1 MIFSDGILSKD
12 LCIMLNS
19 LAKRLSSSGA
29 GPLAGA
35 VRQVD
40 VDANTCSRAADRV
53 KELEHAIE
61 LLLEASRMRTPQKTG
76 SAGHSTG
83 DADQLSGWAPDDD
96 AIIKQLQVQRDNL
109 RTLTKQVRRQ
119 TEINKRLVA
128 KLGAVRSALGF
139 CPGSYE

>member
-1 MIFSDGILSKD
+1 MIF
-12 LCIMLNS
+12 LCTALNN
-19 LAKRLSSSGA
+19 LAERLVPEPPPPGT
-29 GPLAGA
+29 
-35 VRQVD
+35 VRQID
-40 VDANTCSRAADRV
+40 LDASICLRAAERIE
-53 KELEHAIE
+53 ELEHARE